1 MYEGLVHGECG
12 GWGWSGGWSLLIQKG
27 HGWGIVNPSIINHR
41 KNLWWLELELEVGQK
56 LELEMEVDEDVD
68 EVEVEQQLEVLH
80 SVFCKQIWHG
90 QRAYHSSDGWI
101 ELVQIY
107 SHHSR
112 IGMWENK

>member
-1 MYEGLVHGECG
+1 M
-12 GWGWSGGWSLLIQKG
+12 
-27 HGWGIVNPSIINHR
+27 
-41 KNLWWLELELEVGQK
+41 EVGQK
-56 LELEMEVDEDVD
+56 LELEVEVDEDVD
-68 EVEVEQQLEVLH
+68 EVEVEQQLELLG
-80 SVFCKQIWHG
+80 SLFCKQIWHG